1 MPIIETRKHR
11 DAVRAGDRIMA
22 ERLPAIPPET
32 GSAAGAVTD
41 SRIGHRGGDD
51 PAGHPGEP
59 VALRGAVRGARQ
71 RASGGRARGRA
82 RTNLAVETRAPVSF
96 DAVGGDLAR
105 PGQQA

>member
-1 MPIIETRKHR
+1 MPVIETRKHR
-11 DAVRAGDRIMA
+11 DAVRAGDAILA

-32 GSAAGAVTD
+32 GSAAGAAAD

-82 RTNLAVETRAPVSF
+82 RANLAVETRAPVSF